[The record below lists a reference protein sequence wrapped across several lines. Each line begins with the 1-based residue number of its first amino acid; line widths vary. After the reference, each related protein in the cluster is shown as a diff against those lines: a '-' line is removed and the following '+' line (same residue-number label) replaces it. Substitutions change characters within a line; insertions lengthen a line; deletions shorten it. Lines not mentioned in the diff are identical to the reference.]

1 LSHITGGGLL
11 ENIPRVLPAD
21 SVAVIDTNSWQQPD
35 VFAWLQN
42 NGNVTDTEMYRTFN
56 CGVGM
61 VIVVAEADQE
71 KTLKTLEAAGEKPW
85 VIGNIKQNSGL
96 EDAIILR

>member
-1 LSHITGGGLL
+1 
-11 ENIPRVLPAD
+11 
-21 SVAVIDTNSWQQPD
+21 
-35 VFAWLQN
+35 
-42 NGNVTDTEMYRTFN
+42 MYRTFN